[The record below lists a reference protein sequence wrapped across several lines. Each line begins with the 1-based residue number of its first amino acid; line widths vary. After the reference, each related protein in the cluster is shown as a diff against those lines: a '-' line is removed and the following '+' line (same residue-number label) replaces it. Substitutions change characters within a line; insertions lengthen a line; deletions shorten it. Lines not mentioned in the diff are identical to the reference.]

1 MNIFLFVTAN
11 EHEREAFEA
20 RFILKEKRNILGK
33 PYYMGRFGNYTVA
46 YIHMEE
52 QGPTNP
58 AATPLVGELVRELN
72 PIAVVMVGI
81 AFGADESKQKIGDVL
96 VSDKILP
103 YDSQKVLK
111 DKTIYKE
118 VPKEVGFQ
126 LLNAFREYR
135 DWNYYLTNSM
145 KSVVHIGS
153 MLTGSSLIDNYEFRS
168 RLLTDFVDNKPI
180 GGEMEAQGIYT
191 ISRLHGIPEW
201 IIVKAICDWG
211 YNKNNPNKEK
221 DQEIAANAAV
231 DYCYHVFSRSGVFD
245 SLVKKNK
252 MIKVQKR

>member
-20 RFILKEKRNILGK
+20 KFINKEKSSILAK
-33 PYYMGRFGNYTVA
+33 TYYKGSFGNYPAA

-52 QGPTNP
+52 QGTTSP
-58 AATPLVGELVRELN
+58 AATLLVGELVRELN

-81 AFGADESKQKIGDVL
+81 AFGSDDVRQKIGDVL

-103 YDSQKVLK
+103 YDSQKILA

-118 VPKEVGFQ
+118 IPKEVGFQ

-135 DWNYYLTNSM
+135 DWNYFLSNSM

-153 MLTGSSLIDNYEFRS
+153 VLTGSKLINNYEFRTQ
-168 RLLTDFVDNKPI
+168 LLRDFADNKPI
-180 GGEMEAQGIYT
+180 GGEMDAQGIYP
-191 ISRLHGIPEW
+191 ISRLHGISEW
-201 IIVKAICDWG
+201 IIVKGICDWG
-211 YNKNNPNKEK
+211 FDKDNPNKES

-231 DYCYHVFSRSGVFD
+231 DYCYHIFSRSGVFD
-245 SLVKKNK
+245 SLVKKNRTK
-252 MIKVQKR
+252 KG

>member
-1 MNIFLFVTAN
+1 MFLFVTAN

-20 RFILKEKRNILGK
+20 KFIRHKEDYILGK
-33 PYYMGRFGNYTVA
+33 TYYLGEFGCYSAA

-52 QGPTNP
+52 QGSTNP
-58 AATPLVGELVRELN
+58 AAIPLVGELVRELN

-111 DKTIYKE
+111 DKNIYKE

-135 DWNYYLTNSM
+135 DWNYFLTNSM

-153 MLTGSSLIDNYEFRS
+153 VLTGSRLINNYEFRS
-168 RLLTDFVDNKPI
+168 QLLRDFADNKPV
-180 GGEMEAQGIYT
+180 GGEMEAQGIYS
-191 ISRLHGIPEW
+191 ISRLHGISEW

-211 YNKNNPNKEK
+211 YNKNNLNKEK
-221 DQEIAANAAV
+221 DQEMAANAAV

-252 MIKVQKR
+252 MINRGNIA

>member
-1 MNIFLFVTAN
+1 MNIFLFVTVN
-11 EHEREAFEA
+11 EHEREAFET
-20 RFILKEKRNILGK
+20 RFIRKEERYILGK
-33 PYYMGRFGNYTVA
+33 TYYMGLFGNYSVA

-58 AATPLVGELVRELN
+58 AAIPLVGELVRELN

-81 AFGADESKQKIGDVL
+81 AFGADGSKQKIGDVL

-103 YDSQKVLK
+103 YDSQKVLE

-135 DWNYYLTNSM
+135 DWNYCLTNSM

-153 MLTGSSLIDNYEFRS
+153 VLTGSSLINNYEFRS
-168 RLLTDFVDNKPI
+168 RLLRDFADNKPI
-180 GGEMEAQGIYT
+180 GGEMEAQGIYS
-191 ISRLHGIPEW
+191 ISRLHGISEW